1 MSTLIDIQTQIEK
14 LQKQAS
20 DIRIREFDKTV
31 QDIVAKMQAFGIS
44 LKDIQS
50 ASVRGNKAKA
60 KAKAKGDAKPLR
72 EKTRKTGPAATP
84 VAAKFRGPNG
94 ESWSGRGLTPNW
106 LVALIAEG
114 KKKEEFAI
122 QL

>member
-72 EKTRKTGPAATP
+72 EKTRKTGPAAIP

-94 ESWSGRGLTPNW
+94 ESWSGRGLTPKW
-106 LVALIAEG
+106 LAALIAEG

>member
-1 MSTLIDIQTQIEK
+1 MSNLITIQTQIEK

-20 DIRIREFDKTV
+20 DIRAREFDKTV
-31 QDIVAKMQAFGIS
+31 QEIVAKMHAFGIT

-50 ASVRGNKAKA
+50 ATVQGT
-60 KAKAKGDAKPLR
+60 KAKGKVKTSPKPLR
-72 EKTRKTGPAATP
+72 EKAKKTGQAGT

-94 ESWSGRGLTPNW
+94 EAWSGRGLTPIW
-106 LVALIAEG
+106 LAALIAEG

-122 QL
+122 QH